1 MTQADADLE
10 QTIADVERHR
20 RDLERITRQVA
31 ELLQAANAGRANLA
45 RCQNVLTPA
54 VCMKSR
60 RSVTPRMSH
69 AGLETLAVRR

>member
-54 VCMKSR
+54 V
-60 RSVTPRMSH
+60 
-69 AGLETLAVRR
+69 